1 MSVQALGWV
10 FSHSPLRGTAL
21 ALHLAVADSVN
32 DQHGNE
38 LWMSQA
44 NLARKARTTRP
55 TVNRVLAEMVD
66 LGLLEL
72 LEEGRGGTNRYRFL
86 TPDRPVEYQPG
97 GVSKS
102 NTPPVSKGDTPVSK
116 DDRGVCREA
125 TGGVSKSNTIPI
137 EPKGN
142 PSSPRRASFAAEIHG
157 RAS

>member
-1 MSVQALGWV
+1 MQAMGWV

-32 DQHGNE
+32 DQYGNE

-44 NLARKARTTRP
+44 NLAQKVRADRS

-72 LEEGRGGTNRYRFL
+72 VEKGRGGTNRYRFL
-86 TPDRPVEYQPG
+86 TPELPVQFQPG
-97 GVSKS
+97 GVAKS
-102 NTPPVSKGDTPVSK
+102 NTSPVAKCDTPVAKSNK
-116 DDRGVCREA
+116 GVLRDA
-125 TGGVSKSNTIPI
+125 TGGVAKSNTIPI
-137 EPKGN
+137 EPNGN